1 MFRTGVLAAALLVAG
16 FVPVAMGQGPEG
28 FRSPSGNIH
37 CQYIGDEDPTI
48 RCDLRQTSNRPPPRP
63 RDCDLE
69 WGKAF
74 EVSSRATRGIL
85 LCHGDTVQDNSLPV
99 LAYGRTWQRRGIT
112 CISEQTGVRCSNARG
127 AGFEIARAKQ
137 RVF

>member
-1 MFRTGVLAAALLVAG
+1 MFRTGVWVAALLAVSFAS
-16 FVPVAMGQGPEG
+16 AAKAQEG

-37 CQYIGDEDPTI
+37 CQFFDDDDPTV

-69 WGKAF
+69 WGQAF
-74 EVSSRATRGIL
+74 EVSSRAARGSL
-85 LCHGDTVQDNSLPV
+85 LCHGDTVQDDRLSVLP
-99 LAYGRTWQRRGIT
+99 YGHAWLRGGIT
-112 CISEQTGVRCSNARG
+112 CLSAQTGVRCSNARG